1 MSIKTL
7 YENNKLDFWFIPLF
21 LIFGITIQ
29 FICYKTHND
38 SLLSLVSGISGLFAV
53 VLCASKRMSMY
64 IFSFIQLFTYVIL
77 AYQQHL
83 YGEIA
88 ENIFYFVM
96 LIWGLFVWNKAYNKE
111 QLEVESKQLTVR
123 QNIILGT
130 VVGFIIL
137 SLWRILSYTNDSQP
151 FMDSITTVPA
161 FIAQILLTLRYRE
174 QWIYWLIIDVGSI
187 VMWGIAGDYIMMTQ
201 FIFWTINCFYGLYKW
216 KIKNY
221 E

>member
-21 LIFGITIQ
+21 LICGITIQ
-29 FICYKTHND
+29 YICYKTHND

-53 VLCASKRMSMY
+53 VLCAGKRMSMY

-96 LIWGLFVWNKAYNKE
+96 LIWGLFVW
-111 QLEVESKQLTVR
+111 
-123 QNIILGT
+123 I
-130 VVGFIIL
+130 
-137 SLWRILSYTNDSQP
+137 
-151 FMDSITTVPA
+151 
-161 FIAQILLTLRYRE
+161 
-174 QWIYWLIIDVGSI
+174 
-187 VMWGIAGDYIMMTQ
+187 
-201 FIFWTINCFYGLYKW
+201 
-216 KIKNY
+216 
-221 E
+221 